1 MPHHAAPGRVP
12 ASSRCAGITPGLTCA
27 LQAATASP
35 AALATLIAAAFLLA
49 GQRTLRPGQ
58 RHQPRPAAG
67 QSTGRI
73 EEPPA
78 GEAEHRERPL
88 VARRIAR
95 GRQAIGVGRL
105 GDRRGELRVTGRDAE
120 DMPAGGREAPDRER
134 GRVDSGHGL
143 GVCDRGTP
151 RQLKSTRPLMARS
164 LVTRSSNS
172 RRLASPRGD
181 PADRRYPA
189 RPGGP
194 SSALLFTAA
203 ASMIRRSHKVH
214 ARVGIHPPASEL
226 TLDMARPREDTL
238 DALPCTVTAFGA
250 SP

>member
-27 LQAATASP
+27 PQAVTASP

-73 EEPPA
+73 EEPSA

-120 DMPAGGREAPDRER
+120 DVPAGGREAPDREP

-151 RQLKSTRPLMARS
+151 VGQLKSTRPLMARS

-203 ASMIRRSHKVH
+203 ASMIRRSHSGG
-214 ARVGIHPPASEL
+214 AVGIQ
-226 TLDMARPREDTL
+226 
-238 DALPCTVTAFGA
+238 DALPCTLTAFGA